1 MTQVDLLIKNGHVF
15 NVFLRKFVD
24 TQVTVKNG
32 KFYWVNQDLSG
43 IRAKKTI
50 NLKGKY
56 LIPGFVDAH
65 MHIDSSMT
73 TPAIMGQTILKYGTT
88 TIIADDHEVTNVAGI
103 KGLKNFIAEPSPIDI
118 FFGIPSSVP
127 STNPDMETTGGK
139 IGVKEVQELLKDPRF
154 ICLGEVMNFKDMTS
168 PHKTLIKDIIKV
180 CREEKP
186 TMPLEGHVPAYAGED
201 LAKVIYAGVTTDHT
215 EQTAALVNEKVPN
228 GMFVEVQ
235 LKSMLQEVIDTII
248 KNNYFEHVA
257 LVTDDSMP
265 DTLLHGHLNYLV
277 KKAIKMGM
285 TPEEAIY
292 IATYTP
298 ARHMGLW
305 DRGAIAPGR
314 VADFVI
320 LDDLQDLSITAVYK
334 NGINAADIKEQTG
347 YQFLPELR
355 HSVNAPKLLPDDF
368 VVKTDLVANGEVLA
382 NIIQLNPVGTFT
394 NHIQEKLEV
403 KDHIVQW
410 QKAGLALIMV
420 QDRYSGS
427 GNYSLGFVDRGIIKD
442 GAVGATWAHD
452 HHNIMIMGTNT
463 TAMLKIQNQ
472 LVEQQGGY
480 IAAKGDKIV
489 ANAKLAIGGVASDQP
504 MSVLGTEIGKVR
516 KTLQELG
523 YKNPNEIMSFS
534 TLSLLVSPTIKIS
547 DKGLFEVKS
556 QKEIPLFEEIK

>member
-1 MTQVDLLIKNGHVF
+1 
-15 NVFLRKFVD
+15 
-24 TQVTVKNG
+24 
-32 KFYWVNQDLSG
+32 
-43 IRAKKTI
+43 
-50 NLKGKY
+50 
-56 LIPGFVDAH
+56 
-65 MHIDSSMT
+65 
-73 TPAIMGQTILKYGTT
+73 
-88 TIIADDHEVTNVAGI
+88 
-103 KGLKNFIAEPSPIDI
+103 
-118 FFGIPSSVP
+118 
-127 STNPDMETTGGK
+127 
-139 IGVKEVQELLKDPRF
+139 
-154 ICLGEVMNFKDMTS
+154 
-168 PHKTLIKDIIKV
+168 
-180 CREEKP
+180 
-186 TMPLEGHVPAYAGED
+186 
-201 LAKVIYAGVTTDHT
+201 
-215 EQTAALVNEKVPN
+215 
-228 GMFVEVQ
+228 
-235 LKSMLQEVIDTII
+235 
-248 KNNYFEHVA
+248 
-257 LVTDDSMP
+257 
-265 DTLLHGHLNYLV
+265 
-277 KKAIKMGM
+277 MGM

-420 QDRYSGS
+420 QDRYSGN
-427 GNYSLGFVDRGIIKD
+427 GHYSLGFVDRGIIKD

-463 TAMLKIQNQ
+463 AAMLKIQNQ

-556 QKEIPLFEEIK
+556 QKKIPLFEEIK